1 MRLQYQ
7 KLIPDEDS
15 SFSVLEVEQPVF
27 DAVWHYHPEV
37 ELTWIRRGVGERL
50 VGDEIE
56 EFGQDD
62 LVLVGGGVP
71 HFWRSGGGR
80 RGGPV
85 ADLSGR
91 WPASALVVQFD
102 QGLFQGVDF
111 RVLWDLLERAKT
123 TGGLVFSRSETG
135 EILRLF
141 KGFSEVRGWR
151 RFGLLVDVL
160 GSLAEL
166 GETRE
171 LRGVPAT
178 LMKGSGEARLNR
190 VLEWMMEN
198 VGDEVS
204 LGAAAEVA
212 GMTRSAFC
220 RFFQRAVGRKFSE
233 FLNGVRVARACE
245 LIRRYGDGMDL
256 ARVGFE
262 AGFGTVSN
270 FNRVFREVR
279 GVTPGDWRRGGGFEK
294 LKS

>member
-15 SFSVLEVEQPVF
+15 SFSVLEVEQAAF

-56 EFGQDD
+56 EFGNDD

-71 HFWRSGGGR
+71 HFWRSGGGK
-80 RGGPV
+80 RGRPV

-102 QGLFQGVDF
+102 QALFRGPDF
-111 RVLWDLLERAKT
+111 RVLWDLLERAKN
-123 TGGLVFSRSETG
+123 TGGLVFSRPEVAGVLERFG
-135 EILRLF
+135 EVS
-141 KGFSEVRGWR
+141 GARGWR
-151 RFGLLVDVL
+151 RFGIVVDVL

-166 GETRE
+166 PGTRE
-171 LRGVPAT
+171 LRGVPAVRV
-178 LMKGSGEARLNR
+178 KGSGEARLNR
-190 VLEWMMEN
+190 VLAWMMEN
-198 VGDEVS
+198 AADEVT

-220 RFFQRAVGRKFSE
+220 RFFQRALGRKFSE
-233 FLNGVRVARACE
+233 FLNGLRVARACE

-279 GVTPGDWRRGGGFEK
+279 GMTPGEWRRGVFEK
-294 LKS
+294 VKS